1 MLKRSIVII
10 AMLGQAVVVGLGQ
23 GTKADYKRA
32 AEIRGRFSGKVYKE
46 KIHPHWIG
54 GNNFWY
60 ETSVRG
66 KREHMLVHG
75 TNGKR
80 RTFLNK
86 ERCSHFLSQ
95 QYKN

>member
-1 MLKRSIVII
+1 MS
-10 AMLGQAVVVGLGQ
+10 GQAVVAGLGQ

-32 AEIRGRFSGKVYKE
+32 AEIRDRFSGKVYKE

-66 KREHMLVHG
+66 KREYMLVHG

-80 RTFLNK
+80 RLLHKFTSIHLFYHDSFLIK
-86 ERCSHFLSQ
+86 IMHFIL
-95 QYKN
+95 